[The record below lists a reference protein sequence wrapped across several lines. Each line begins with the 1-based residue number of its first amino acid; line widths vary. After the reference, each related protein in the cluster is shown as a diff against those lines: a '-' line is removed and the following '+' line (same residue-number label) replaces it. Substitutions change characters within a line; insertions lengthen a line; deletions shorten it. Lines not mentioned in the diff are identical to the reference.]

1 MATSTGSP
9 SVTRTEYV
17 HSSATGRVPTASL
30 TARSRNVT
38 ATCPRLPGGGGD
50 GCFLAGTLI
59 TLVDGSVK
67 PIESVLK
74 SDQLRAFDPISGG
87 IAASDILT
95 IHPPRTVSSYLVI
108 NDETRVTATQPML
121 SRGKWVEAGE
131 LRLGDV
137 LTAGDGTAVTIY
149 DLRVVHES
157 ATVYNLAVASGT
169 YVADGVVVHNKTLP
183 YTIAPCPTCGPGGP

>member
-1 MATSTGSP
+1 MSLQRAL
-9 SVTRTEYV
+9 
-17 HSSATGRVPTASL
+17 AS
-30 TARSRNVT
+30 RG
-38 ATCPRLPGGGGD
+38 GGGGD